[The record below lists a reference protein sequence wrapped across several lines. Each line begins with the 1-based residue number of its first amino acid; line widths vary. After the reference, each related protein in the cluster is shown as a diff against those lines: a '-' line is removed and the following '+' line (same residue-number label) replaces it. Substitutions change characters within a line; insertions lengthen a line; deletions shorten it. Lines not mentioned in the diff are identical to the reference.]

1 MLPVRSARCPGR
13 KAPTMVASVI
23 VATLLSAAAPV
34 TIREFDLPTPD
45 ARPHDPAAAPD
56 GSLWFTEQKAN
67 KLGRLDPQSGNVRE
81 YPLPTPDSGP
91 HGLVADGEGNIWFT
105 ANSKGYLGRLD
116 PRTGKVVEFKVSLP
130 HADPHTPAI
139 DSRGR
144 V

>member
-23 VATLLSAAAPV
+23 VAMLSAAAPV

-67 KLGRLDPQSGNVRE
+67 KLGRLDPQSGNMRE

-91 HGLVADGEGNIWFT
+91 HGLVADGEGNIWF
-105 ANSKGYLGRLD
+105 
-116 PRTGKVVEFKVSLP
+116 
-130 HADPHTPAI
+130 
-139 DSRGR
+139 
-144 V
+144 